1 MIYYNLFFMSEYFW
15 CSGKSWFYFVLVSVT
30 QLERDE
36 EAVGLELDNDL
47 RNVVGNLN
55 ISFEDDDQDE
65 PNLDKKQVIFV
76 IIFIL
81 FFCLIAF

>member
-1 MIYYNLFFMSEYFW
+1 
-15 CSGKSWFYFVLVSVT
+15 VSVT

-36 EAVGLELDNDL
+36 DAVGLKLDNDL

-76 IIFIL
+76 IIVIL
-81 FFCLIAF
+81 FFCLIAFLFCCVCF

>member
-1 MIYYNLFFMSEYFW
+1 M
-15 CSGKSWFYFVLVSVT
+15 SVT

-36 EAVGLELDNDL
+36 DAVGLELDNDL

-76 IIFIL
+76 IIVIL
-81 FFCLIAF
+81 FFCLIAFLFCYVCF

>member
-1 MIYYNLFFMSEYFW
+1 
-15 CSGKSWFYFVLVSVT
+15 
-30 QLERDE
+30 LEGND

-55 ISFEDDDQDE
+55 ISFDDDDQDE

-76 IIFIL
+76 IIIIFFL
-81 FFCLIAF
+81 FD

>member
-1 MIYYNLFFMSEYFW
+1 MSEYFW
-15 CSGKSWFYFVLVSVT
+15 CSGKCWFYFVLVSVT

-36 EAVGLELDNDL
+36 DAVGLELDNDL

-76 IIFIL
+76 IIVIL

>member
-1 MIYYNLFFMSEYFW
+1 M
-15 CSGKSWFYFVLVSVT
+15 SVT

-76 IIFIL
+76 IMVFL
-81 FFCLIAF
+81 FFCLIAI